1 MLTPSEDNV
10 QTLGRRIEHRILHE
24 MSLTPVE
31 RFTKLLELKNLKSES
46 TGYIKVVT
54 GDRIEKASSLSI
66 DIAPG
71 VRYFNIHIIPEACYQ
86 VPRFIFEGMLSPHG
100 SQVSLDVFPDIDPEL
115 DIGWLIRDFG
125 PFTKIYD
132 EARAEEDI
140 TFRPS
145 RYMHMRAFQS
155 PFFLCTDAPAEV
167 LPRLE
172 DYAERYF
179 DEWQK
184 LLAAGKKLSAAET
197 TARRVRRS
205 HVARTIIE
213 QDPDRHMV
221 VSVYGE
227 AVTQSIEEASML

>member
-1 MLTPSEDNV
+1 MLTPPEDNI
-10 QTLGRRIEHRILHE
+10 QTLGRRIEHRILNE
-24 MSLTPVE
+24 MALTPVE
-31 RFTKLLELKNLKSES
+31 RFSKLHDLKNLKGES

-71 VRYFNIHIIPEACYQ
+71 VRYFNIHIIPEARYR
-86 VPRFIFEGMLSPHG
+86 VPRYIFEGMLSPHG
-100 SQVSLDVFPDIDPEL
+100 SQVSMDVFPDIDSEM
-115 DIGWLIRDFG
+115 DVGYLIKDFG
-125 PFTKIYD
+125 PFTEIYD
-132 EARAEEDI
+132 EACAEEDI

-184 LLAAGKKLSAAET
+184 LLASGSRLSDEES

-205 HVARTIIE
+205 HIARTIIE

>member
-1 MLTPSEDNV
+1 MLSPPADNV
-10 QTLGRRIEHRILHE
+10 KTLGRRIEHRLLNE
-24 MSLTPVE
+24 MSLIPVE
-31 RFTKLLELKNLKSES
+31 RFSKLLNLKNLKGDS

-54 GDRIEKASSLSI
+54 GDRLEKGSSLSI

-86 VPRFIFEGMLSPHG
+86 APRFIFEGMLSPHG
-100 SQVSLDVFPDIDPEL
+100 CQVSLDVFPDIDLEM
-115 DIGWLIRDFG
+115 DINYLIEDFG
-125 PFTKIYD
+125 PFVEIYN

-184 LLAAGKKLSAAET
+184 LLASGRKLGDAET

-205 HVARTIIE
+205 HIARTIIE

-221 VSVYGE
+221 VNVYGE

>member
-1 MLTPSEDNV
+1 MLTTTDDPV
-10 QTLGRRIEHRILHE
+10 QTLGHRIEHRILNE

-31 RFTKLLELKNLKSES
+31 RFSKLLDLKNLEGKS

-54 GDRIEKASSLSI
+54 GSRIEKASSLSI

-71 VRYFNIHIIPEACYQ
+71 VRYFNIHIIPEAGYL
-86 VPRFIFEGMLSPHG
+86 VPRYIFEGMLSPHG
-100 SQVSLDVFPDIDPEL
+100 SQVSMDVFPDVDAEMDIDYL
-115 DIGWLIRDFG
+115 LKDFKA
-125 PFTKIYD
+125 FTQIYD
-132 EARAEEDI
+132 EARAEKDI
-140 TFRPS
+140 AFRPS

-155 PFFLCTDAPAEV
+155 PFFLCTDAPTEV
-167 LPRLE
+167 LPRVE

-184 LLAAGKKLSAAET
+184 LLASGKRLSDEET

-205 HVARTIIE
+205 HIARTIIE